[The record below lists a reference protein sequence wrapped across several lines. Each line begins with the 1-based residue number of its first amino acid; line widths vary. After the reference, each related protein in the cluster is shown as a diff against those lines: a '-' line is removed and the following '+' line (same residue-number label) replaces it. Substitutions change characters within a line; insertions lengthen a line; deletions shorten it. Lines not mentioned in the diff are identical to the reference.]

1 MLVCIHVER
10 TGGTTMDSIFR
21 RAGSF
26 VRFDS
31 PGCYAR
37 YAELAKRPAKIYSGH
52 IFWEWAEHWFK
63 DAEYVTLLRHPVDR
77 WLSHWRYSQQ
87 RPHHKLFGKYP
98 DPLDAARAGIFRNLM
113 TWRYAHGEVDLAMER
128 LASCKLIGNT
138 VHLNRFVR
146 ELDLNVGRLPHKNPT
161 EPAIDCDRRLVAQ
174 LNDKDMEIWNRA
186 QSLPRFIQ

>member
-1 MLVCIHVER
+1 MAMTINTNIASTSAQRHLNE
-10 TGGTTMDSIFR
+10 SR
-21 RAGSF
+21 R
-26 VRFDS
+26 D
-31 PGCYAR
+31 
-37 YAELAKRPAKIYSGH
+37 L
-52 IFWEWAEHWFK
+52 
-63 DAEYVTLLRHPVDR
+63 
-77 WLSHWRYSQQ
+77 
-87 RPHHKLFGKYP
+87 
-98 DPLDAARAGIFRNLM
+98 
-113 TWRYAHGEVDLAMER
+113 DLAMER